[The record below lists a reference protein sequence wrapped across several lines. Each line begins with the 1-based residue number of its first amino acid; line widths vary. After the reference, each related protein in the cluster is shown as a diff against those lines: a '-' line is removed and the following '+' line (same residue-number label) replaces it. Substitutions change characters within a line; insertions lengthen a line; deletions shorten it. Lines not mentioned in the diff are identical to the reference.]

1 VVKRLERQESNAER
15 ADRMV
20 AEAKRVI
27 AQGKDRGLHL
37 RLLGAIAF
45 QIQCPEFNFLSRK
58 LNRILTD
65 LDFAG
70 YSKEGTKVAA
80 MMKELG
86 YADEPAVTTLFGHR
100 RMLWDHASNGLHAD
114 VFFDKLEMNHNIPF
128 ENRLDI
134 EEMTIPL
141 SDLLL
146 EKMQIVQINEKD
158 VIDTIMLLR
167 EHEIANNSPQGA
179 IDAGYISKLLSN
191 DWGFYY
197 TVTTNLGKIKGRLDQ
212 FTELKDED
220 RANISG
226 KIDSLLERIENQPK
240 ALSWRVRAKVGAKSK
255 WYKDVEE
262 VIDR

>member
-1 VVKRLERQESNAER
+1 MEKKESSTER
-15 ADRMV
+15 ADRMI
-20 AEAKRVI
+20 AEGKRII
-27 AQGKDRGLHL
+27 AQAKERDIHL

-45 QIQCPEFNFLSRK
+45 QVQCPKFTFLSRK
-58 LNRILTD
+58 LNRVLTD

-70 YSKEGTKVAA
+70 YSKEGDKVASL
-80 MMKELG
+80 MRELG

-100 RMLWDHASNGLHAD
+100 RMMWDNASTGLHAD
-114 VFFDKLEMNHNIPF
+114 IFFDKLEMNHNIPF

-134 EEMTIPL
+134 DELTIPL
-141 SDLLL
+141 ADMLL

-158 VIDTIMLLR
+158 FIDTIMLVR
-167 EHEIANNSPQGA
+167 EHEIGNSNT

-197 TVTTNLGKIKGRLDQ
+197 TVTTNLGKVKGRLDQ
-212 FTELKDED
+212 FGDLTNED

-226 KIDSLLERIENQPK
+226 KIDTLLGKIESQSK
-240 ALSWRVRAKVGAKSK
+240 SFSWKMRAKVGPKSK
-255 WYKDVEE
+255 WYSDVEE